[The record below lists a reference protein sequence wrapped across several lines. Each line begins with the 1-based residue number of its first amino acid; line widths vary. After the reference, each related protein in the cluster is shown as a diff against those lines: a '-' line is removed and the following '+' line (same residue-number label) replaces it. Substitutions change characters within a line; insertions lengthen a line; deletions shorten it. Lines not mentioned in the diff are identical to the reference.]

1 MPKEASQEPQ
11 EPYPLAPCGE
21 GGGVIGQDPNFTFY
35 REACNN
41 GTGGCSLNR
50 IYVTTVRGWSLDKT
64 SHWTRGG
71 VRLQLRDERTRDRPI
86 GKISSLAISPLQVL
100 QMRDTGSAIL
110 HSPDNLPFGELPTM
124 EGTTKG
130 CHGTSLRHLVYIA
143 ISALRSPDK
152 RQMRLQQNFLCARHS
167 RTK

>member
-1 MPKEASQEPQ
+1 M
-11 EPYPLAPCGE
+11 GR
-21 GGGVIGQDPNFTFY
+21 GGGHWTRPQFY
-35 REACNN
+35 LQNREACNN

-50 IYVTTVRGWSLDKT
+50 IYGTTVWGWSLDKT
-64 SHWTRGG
+64 SHWTRGGG